1 MELSRHVQAIQS
13 DLEAVSALGDDAAA
27 EAARRLSD
35 ALESSLQLR
44 LLDFLTEATLTLN
57 DQLPA
62 SHVEVRLAGRD
73 AELVVVEHTDA
84 DNGAA
89 PAPGDDLS
97 ARITLRL
104 PEGLKAQIE
113 SAASREGISANA
125 WIVRALARALEPRLS
140 RVRTGNRLQGFAQ
153 S

>member
-13 DLEAVSALGDDAAA
+13 DLEAVSALGDDAAS

-35 ALESSLQLR
+35 ALASSLQLR
-44 LLDFLTEATLTLN
+44 LLDFLTEATLSLN
-57 DQLPA
+57 EQLQTA
-62 SHVEVRLAGRD
+62 H
-73 AELVVVEHTDA
+73 VVEHEQASDA
-84 DNGAA
+84 AA

-104 PEGLKAQIE
+104 PEGLKSQIE
-113 SAASREGISANA
+113 AAASGEGISANA
-125 WIVRALARALEPRLS
+125 WIVRALARALEPRS
-140 RVRTGNRLQGFAQ
+140 GTRVRSGNRLQGFAH

>member
-1 MELSRHVQAIQS
+1 MELSRHVHAIQS

-35 ALESSLQLR
+35 ALASSLQLR

-84 DNGAA
+84 DDGAA

-113 SAASREGISANA
+113 VAANLEGTSVNT
-125 WIVRALARALEPRLS
+125 WIVRALQRGLEPRTRSVRVGRRLS
-140 RVRTGNRLQGFAQ
+140 GWAD